1 MAKSATIFPFGM
13 LGMDSFLA
21 WCLTKRG
28 LNAVSIR
35 HVRSVLSSLTVWL
48 AGKKISSDLAQ
59 SYILHLREKGLKNS
73 SINVHVRVISL
84 LDTFYK
90 EQGEPRN
97 LLKSISYLK
106 SYKRIPTILSQEELE
121 KLMAV
126 DLTYSDAFN
135 RDPET
140 INRTYKLALWT
151 LIATGARFDEVMSL
165 TVSHIQLGEEGYV
178 EFVKTKTHEDRRV
191 PIPKMLVEALKV
203 HIADKKTNE
212 LVFTTSRGGKLLQQ
226 HFNPDL
232 RKRAKAAGLGNKHV
246 YAHCFRYSYIMEHLQ
261 KGTDL
266 IALARLVGHSDL
278 NTTMYY
284 SRYNFDMLSKNAEN
298 QFLFS
303 KEQSPQQVLEKSRS
317 VIESLSIMKDARFTK
332 RLERRDNSLIVEFHL
347 R

>member
-1 MAKSATIFPFGM
+1 MAKSDTISSLKM
-13 LGMDSFLA
+13 LSSDSFLA

-35 HVRSVLSSLTVWL
+35 NVRSVLSALSVWL
-48 AGKKISSDLAQ
+48 AGREISSDLAQ

-73 SINVHVRVISL
+73 SITVHVRVLSL
-84 LDTFYK
+84 LDTYYK

-106 SYKRIPTILSQEELE
+106 SDKRIPTILSQEELE

-126 DLTYSDAFN
+126 DLTYSSDFK
-135 RDPET
+135 RDPES

-165 TVSHIQLGEEGYV
+165 TVSHVQLGDDGYV

-191 PIPKMLVEALKV
+191 PIPKMLVEALKI
-203 HIADKKTNE
+203 HIANKKTNE

-232 RKRAKAAGLGNKHV
+232 RRRAKAAGLGNKHI
-246 YAHCFRYSYIMEHLQ
+246 YAHCFRYSYIMEHLK

-266 IALARLVGHSDL
+266 IALARLVGHRDL

-284 SRYNFDMLSKNAEN
+284 TRYNYDMLAKNAEN
-298 QFLFS
+298 HFLFA
-303 KEQSPQQVLEKSRS
+303 KEKSPQQVLEKVKE
-317 VIESLSIMKDARFTK
+317 VIDGLSIMKDARFSK
-332 RLERRDNSLIVEFHL
+332 RLEQRDHSLVVEFYL